1 MKNGIF
7 WKDAQEWGTTR
18 TTSTKSNTN
27 LNPIRRR
34 GQEQVTPCSIRLGCP
49 TPQTKSA
56 SWSIVP
62 MKHVST
68 GLTSSWI
75 KQMILTDS
83 WRRISS
89 LLETLAQ
96 FQQAKLTRRS
106 KRPSCRS
113 NWTKRITLTIWSLMT
128 LCSCWRHTKSLSL
141 SWLLWQRGWHN
152 SSWSRKA
159 WILRRTIWSCCLHRF
174 LSSSTRRVRI
184 VLQEAWMSKINSSS
198 FLKRRS
204 CSSASII
211 VSWTT
216 TWWSACNL

>member
-34 GQEQVTPCSIRLGCP
+34 GQEQVKQCSIRRGCP

-56 SWSIVP
+56 SWSIVQ
-62 MKHVST
+62 MKHASS
-68 GLTSSWI
+68 GQTSSWI
-75 KQMILTDS
+75 KQTILTGS

-89 LLETLAQ
+89 LLETLAR
-96 FQQAKLTRRS
+96 FQPAKLIRRS
-106 KRPSCRS
+106 RRPSCKS
-113 NWTKRITLTIWSLMT
+113 SWTRRITLTIWSPMT
-128 LCSCWRHTKSLSL
+128 LCSYWRHTKSRSP
-141 SWLLWQRGWHN
+141 SWLSWQRGWHN
-152 SSWSRKA
+152 SSWSQKA
-159 WILRRTIWSCCLHRF
+159 WIHHRTIWLCCLHRF

-184 VLQEAWMSKINSSS
+184 VHQEVWMIKINSNS
-198 FLKRRS
+198 FLKLRS

-211 VSWTT
+211 VNWTT
-216 TWWSACNL
+216 TWWSAYDH